1 MHRVTNIPLL
11 SQITQRNIVHCK
23 HYQLEQKYFLSHILV
38 DTGWM
43 TRVWFP
49 LGARTFIFSLPSH
62 LEWLG
67 LILSPMLRVPGSLS
81 SWMKWPKC
89 EADSSSYMVV
99 LRLRCTS
106 IPPYVFVADG
116 LIKFRTTLPLPY
128 HTVIIITMILQYNYW
143 KLCSPKLKNFSERC
157 TISSQDHF
165 CGMQNNITD
174 LVFDTFKVHDLCL
187 FFISEET

>member
-1 MHRVTNIPLL
+1 MYRVTNIPLL
-11 SQITQRNIVHCK
+11 LQIKQRNIVHCK
-23 HYQLEQKYFLSHILV
+23 HYPLEQKYFLSHILV
-38 DTGWM
+38 ATGWM

-49 LGARTFIFSLPSH
+49 VGARTSIFTLPSH

-81 SWMKWPKC
+81 YWMKWPKC

-106 IPPYVFVADG
+106 IPSYVFIADG
-116 LIKFRTTLPLPY
+116 LIKFGTTLPLPY
-128 HTVIIITMILQYNYW
+128 HTVSVITMILQYNYW
-143 KLCSPKLKNFSERC
+143 KLCSPKLKHISQSC

-174 LVFDTFKVHDLCL
+174 LHFWYLQSTWFVFL
-187 FFISEET
+187 FISEET